1 MLLGCTRVLQWVYHY
16 IYWVVIS
23 NWKVLFGGLYHCE
36 MWLCLMFYFQLK
48 LIRWWVGGSGFALRM
63 LGYTWALQVRMKI
76 GKSHKNRMTWQYQL
90 TASQQWKLPVG
101 VLHWTYCKS
110 NVHHSSLPRKER
122 VVTSQLQLQW
132 IGLVKHR
139 VPLNS
144 LLLITI
150 PIENAMWQMRI
161 SAFQAHPNI
170 RLSVIYIYI
179 ASYLGY
185 IYVYHLVI

>member
-1 MLLGCTRVLQWVYHY
+1 
-16 IYWVVIS
+16 
-23 NWKVLFGGLYHCE
+23 
-36 MWLCLMFYFQLK
+36 
-48 LIRWWVGGSGFALRM
+48 
-63 LGYTWALQVRMKI
+63 MKI

-150 PIENAMWQMRI
+150 PIENAMWQRRI

-170 RLSVIYIYI
+170 RLSVIYIYRI
-179 ASYLGY
+179 ISRLHLRLPSGYLTVRHGKSPFL
-185 IYVYHLVI
+185 IGKPSINGPFSMAMLNNQRVDGRWPWLWF